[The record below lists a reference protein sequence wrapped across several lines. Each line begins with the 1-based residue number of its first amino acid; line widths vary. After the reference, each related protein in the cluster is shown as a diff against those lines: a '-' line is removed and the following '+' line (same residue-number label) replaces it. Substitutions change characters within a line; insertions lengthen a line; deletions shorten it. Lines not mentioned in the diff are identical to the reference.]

1 MNSIVIGSG
10 FGGIAAALRL
20 KAKGHKVKLIEK
32 HPDLGGRARVFKR
45 NGFIYDAGPTVITAP
60 YLINELFELFNKDPK
75 NYIELTPLKIWY
87 QFIFEDKTK
96 FNYSGD
102 EIEMKDQIEKLSKE
116 DVNGY
121 EKLVNFTKKIFDKGF
136 LELADVPF
144 DKPFVMMQQLPA
156 LLKLKSYKSVY
167 SLVSS
172 YIKNE
177 KLRRMLSMHPLLVGG
192 NPFTTTSIYG
202 LILYLEKKWGI
213 HYSVGGT
220 GNIIKGFE
228 KLMNEVGI
236 EIIKNTEVTEII
248 TKNNKIS
255 GVKLNNENEIDADN
269 VVCNADPP
277 AFYEKM
283 LSKSNENSMLF
294 NWKKNRMEYS
304 MGLFVY
310 YFGTKKIYENVEH
323 HTIKFGNKYE
333 EHLDDIFNKKKLNNE
348 NEIGADNVVCNADP
362 PAFYEK
368 MLSKSNESSMLFN
381 WKKNRM
387 EYSMGLFVYYFGTKK
402 IYENVEHHTIKF
414 GNKYKE
420 HLDDIFDKKKLN
432 NDISYYLHRP
442 TATDK
447 TMAPEGNDC
456 FYVLVPV
463 PNNQSK
469 INWETEGEKM
479 KNLVIE
485 KMEKDLM
492 PDLKNN
498 IVEDFY
504 LTPDYFEKELNTK
517 FGSGF
522 SIQPK
527 FTQSA
532 YFRFHNKSE
541 IYDGLYFVGAG
552 THPGAGVPG
561 VLSSAKVLDKLF

>member
-1 MNSIVIGSG
+1 MSKIEIDKKKIESLLPHREPMLLIDKLTNIVP
-10 FGGIAAALRL
+10 L
-20 KAKGHKVKLIEK
+20 KSATAIMYVKK
-32 HPDLGGRARVFKR
+32 
-45 NGFIYDAGPTVITAP
+45 NGFTFDGGPTVITAP
-60 YLINELFELFNKDPK
+60 YLINELFDLFKKDPK
-75 NYIELTPLKIWY
+75 DYIKLTPLKIWY

-96 FNYSGD
+96 FDYSGN
-102 EIEMKDQIEKLSKE
+102 ESEMKNQIQKINME
-116 DVNGY
+116 DVKGY

-136 LELADVPF
+136 TELADVPF

-192 NPFTTTSIYG
+192 NPFSTTSIYG

-213 HYSVGGT
+213 HYSMGGT
-220 GNIIKGFE
+220 GNIIKGYE

-236 EIIKNTEVTEII
+236 KILKESEVTKII
-248 TKNNKIS
+248 SENNKIS
-255 GVKLNNENEIDADN
+255 GIQINNQIDIDADN
-269 VVCNADPP
+269 VICNADPP
-277 AFYEKM
+277 AVYEK
-283 LSKSNENSMLF
+283 LLGQNNNNS
-294 NWKKNRMEYS
+294 
-304 MGLFVY
+304 
-310 YFGTKKIYENVEH
+310 I
-323 HTIKFGNKYE
+323 
-333 EHLDDIFNKKKLNNE
+333 
-348 NEIGADNVVCNADP
+348 
-362 PAFYEK
+362 
-368 MLSKSNESSMLFN
+368 LFN

-432 NDISYYLHRP
+432 EDISYYLHRP

-447 TMAPEGNDC
+447 SMAPQGNDC

-469 INWETEGEKM
+469 INWDIEGKKM
-479 KNLVIE
+479 KKLVIE

-492 PDLKNN
+492 PNLSEN

-504 LTPDYFEKELNTK
+504 LTPDYFEKDLNTK
-517 FGSGF
+517 YGSGF

-541 IYDGLYFVGAG
+541 VYDGLYFVGAG

-561 VLSSAKVLDKLF
+561 VLSSAKVLDKII

>member
-1 MNSIVIGSG
+1 MKSIIIGSG

-20 KAKGHKVKLIEK
+20 KAKNHDVTLIEK
-32 HPDLGGRARVFKR
+32 HQDLGGRARVFKKS
-45 NGFIYDAGPTVITAP
+45 GFTFDGGPTVITAP
-60 YLINELFELFNKDPK
+60 YLIEELFELFDKRPGD
-75 NYIELTPLKIWY
+75 YIKLTPLKTWY
-87 QFIFEDKTK
+87 RFIFEDGKK
-96 FNYSGD
+96 FDYSGD
-102 EIEMKDQIEKLSKE
+102 EDQMKKQIKEINEE
-116 DVNGY
+116 DVKGY
-121 EKLVNFTKKIFDKGF
+121 QELVKFTKKIFDKGF
-136 LELADVPF
+136 TELADVPF
-144 DKPFVMMQQLPA
+144 DKPLVMMKQLPT

-213 HYSVGGT
+213 HYSMGGT
-220 GNIIKGFE
+220 GNIINGLE

-236 EIIKNTEVTEII
+236 ELIKGHEVINIISS
-248 TKNNKIS
+248 NNKIE
-255 GVKLNNENEIDADN
+255 GVKLDNQKEIEADN

-277 AFYEKM
+277 AVYEKL
-283 LSKSNENSMLF
+283 LSKKKISALF
-294 NWKKNRMEYS
+294 KWKQKRMEYS

-310 YFGTKKIYENVEH
+310 YFGTKKTYDDVEH
-323 HTIKFGNKYE
+323 HTIKFG
-333 EHLDDIFNKKKLNNE
+333 D
-348 NEIGADNVVCNADP
+348 
-362 PAFYEK
+362 
-368 MLSKSNESSMLFN
+368 
-381 WKKNRM
+381 
-387 EYSMGLFVYYFGTKK
+387 
-402 IYENVEHHTIKF
+402 
-414 GNKYKE
+414 KYKE
-420 HLDDIFDKKKLN
+420 HLDDIFNKKKLN

-442 TATDK
+442 SATDK
-447 TMAPEGNDC
+447 SMAPKDHDC

-469 INWETEGEKM
+469 IDWAIEGDKM
-479 KNLVIE
+479 KDLIID
-485 KMEKDLM
+485 KMEKALL
-492 PDLKNN
+492 PNLREN

-517 FGSGF
+517 HGSGF

-541 IYDGLYFVGAG
+541 ICQGLYFVGAG

-561 VLSSAKVLDKLF
+561 VLSSAKVLDKII

>member
-20 KAKGHKVKLIEK
+20 KAKGHQVTLVEK
-32 HPDLGGRARVFKR
+32 HPDLGGRARVFKK
-45 NGFIYDAGPTVITAP
+45 NGFTFDGGPTVITAP
-60 YLINELFELFNKDPK
+60 YLINELFDLFKKDPK
-75 NYIELTPLKIWY
+75 DYIELTPLKIWY

-96 FNYSGD
+96 FDYSGN
-102 EIEMKDQIEKLSKE
+102 ESEMKNQIQKINKT
-116 DVNGY
+116 DVKGY

-136 LELADVPF
+136 TELADVPF
-144 DKPFVMMQQLPA
+144 DKPFVMMKQLPA

-172 YIKNE
+172 YIQNE

-192 NPFTTTSIYG
+192 NPFSTTSIYG

-213 HYSVGGT
+213 HYSMGGT
-220 GNIIKGFE
+220 GNIIKGYE

-236 EIIKNTEVTEII
+236 KILKESEVTKII
-248 TKNNKIS
+248 SKNNKIS
-255 GVKLNNENEIDADN
+255 GIQINNQIDIDADN
-269 VVCNADPP
+269 VICNADPP
-277 AFYEKM
+277 AVYEK
-283 LSKSNENSMLF
+283 LLGQNNNNS
-294 NWKKNRMEYS
+294 
-304 MGLFVY
+304 
-310 YFGTKKIYENVEH
+310 I
-323 HTIKFGNKYE
+323 
-333 EHLDDIFNKKKLNNE
+333 
-348 NEIGADNVVCNADP
+348 
-362 PAFYEK
+362 
-368 MLSKSNESSMLFN
+368 LFN

-432 NDISYYLHRP
+432 KDISYYLHRP

-447 TMAPEGNDC
+447 SMAPQGNDC

-469 INWETEGEKM
+469 INWDIEGKKM
-479 KNLVIE
+479 KKLVIE

-492 PDLKNN
+492 PNLSEN

-504 LTPDYFEKELNTK
+504 LTPDYFEKDLNTK
-517 FGSGF
+517 YGSGF

-541 IYDGLYFVGAG
+541 VYDGLYFVGAG

-561 VLSSAKVLDKLF
+561 VLSSAKVLDKII

>member
-20 KAKGHKVKLIEK
+20 KAKGHKVTLIEK
-32 HPDLGGRARVFKR
+32 HPDLGGRARVFRK
-45 NGFIYDAGPTVITAP
+45 NGFIFDGGPTVITAP
-60 YLINELFELFNKDPK
+60 YLINELFELFKKNPKD
-75 NYIELTPLKIWY
+75 YIKLSPLKVWY
-87 QFIFEDKTK
+87 QFVFEDKSK
-96 FNYSGD
+96 FNYSGN
-102 EIEMKDQIEKLSKE
+102 ENEMKAQIKELNKE
-116 DVNGY
+116 DIKGY

-136 LELADVPF
+136 TELADIPF
-144 DKPFVMMQQLPA
+144 DKPFVMMQQLPS

-213 HYSVGGT
+213 HYSMGGT

-236 EIIKNTEVTEII
+236 KVIKGNEVTKILS
-248 TKNNKIS
+248 KNNKITS
-255 GVKLNNENEIDADN
+255 IQLDNHDYIDADN
-269 VVCNADPP
+269 VICNADPP
-277 AFYEKM
+277 AVYEK
-283 LSKSNENSMLF
+283 LLNEKNNNSFLF
-294 NWKKNRMEYS
+294 KWKKKRMEYS

-310 YFGTKKIYENVEH
+310 YFGTNKIYDNVEH
-323 HTIKFGNKYE
+323 HTIKFG
-333 EHLDDIFNKKKLNNE
+333 
-348 NEIGADNVVCNADP
+348 
-362 PAFYEK
+362 
-368 MLSKSNESSMLFN
+368 S
-381 WKKNRM
+381 
-387 EYSMGLFVYYFGTKK
+387 
-402 IYENVEHHTIKF
+402 
-414 GNKYKE
+414 KYKE

-442 TATDK
+442 SATDK
-447 TMAPEGNDC
+447 SMAPEGNDC

-463 PNNQSK
+463 PNNQSG
-469 INWETEGEKM
+469 IDWSIEGDKM
-479 KNLVIE
+479 KKLIID
-485 KMEKDLM
+485 KMENDLM
-492 PDLKNN
+492 PNLRNN

-504 LTPDYFEKELNTK
+504 LTPDYFEKDLNTK

-561 VLSSAKVLDKLF
+561 VLSSAKVLDKIL

>member
-1 MNSIVIGSG
+1 MNSIVTGSG

-20 KAKGHKVKLIEK
+20 KAKGHQVKLIEK
-32 HPDLGGRARVFKR
+32 HPDLGGRARVFKK
-45 NGFIYDAGPTVITAP
+45 NGFIFDGGPTVITAP
-60 YLINELFELFNKDPK
+60 YLINELFELFKKDPK
-75 NYIELTPLKIWY
+75 NYIELSPLKIWY
-87 QFIFEDKTK
+87 QFIFEDKSK

-102 EIEMKDQIEKLSKE
+102 EDNMVKQIEDISKD
-116 DVNGY
+116 DVEGY
-121 EKLVNFTKKIFDKGF
+121 QKLVSFTKKIFDKGF
-136 LELADVPF
+136 TELADVPF

-172 YIKNE
+172 FIKNE

-213 HYSVGGT
+213 HYSMGGT
-220 GNIIKGFE
+220 GNIIKGLE
-228 KLMNEVGI
+228 KLMLEEGI
-236 EIIKNTEVTEII
+236 DIIKNSEVTEII
-248 TKNNKIS
+248 SKSNKIT
-255 GVKLNNENEIDADN
+255 GIKLNNQEIIEAEN

-283 LSKSNENSMLF
+283 LKRNGQGSFIF
-294 NWKKNRMEYS
+294 NWKKKRMEYS

-310 YFGTKKIYENVEH
+310 YFGTKKVYE
-323 HTIKFGNKYE
+323 
-333 EHLDDIFNKKKLNNE
+333 DI
-348 NEIGADNVVCNADP
+348 
-362 PAFYEK
+362 
-368 MLSKSNESSMLFN
+368 
-381 WKKNRM
+381 
-387 EYSMGLFVYYFGTKK
+387 
-402 IYENVEHHTIKF
+402 EHHTIKF

-420 HLDDIFDKKKLN
+420 HLEDIFNNKKLN

-442 TATDK
+442 SATDK
-447 TMAPEGNDC
+447 SMAPEGNDC

-469 INWETEGEKM
+469 IDWRTEGENM
-479 KNLVIE
+479 KNLVID

-492 PDLKNN
+492 PNLKEN
-498 IVEDFY
+498 IVADFY

-561 VLSSAKVLDKLF
+561 VLSSAKVLDKLL

>member
-20 KAKGHKVKLIEK
+20 KAKGHKVTLIEK
-32 HPDLGGRARVFKR
+32 HPDLGGRARVFRK
-45 NGFIYDAGPTVITAP
+45 NGFIFDGGPTVITAP
-60 YLINELFELFNKDPK
+60 YLINELFELFKKNPKD
-75 NYIELTPLKIWY
+75 YIKLSPLKVWY
-87 QFIFEDKTK
+87 QFVFEDKSK
-96 FNYSGD
+96 FNYSGN
-102 EIEMKDQIEKLSKE
+102 ENEMKAQIKELNKE
-116 DVNGY
+116 DVKGY

-136 LELADVPF
+136 TELADIPF
-144 DKPFVMMQQLPA
+144 DKPFVMMQQLPS

-172 YIKNE
+172 YVKNE

-213 HYSVGGT
+213 HYSMGGT

-236 EIIKNTEVTEII
+236 KVIKGNEVTKILS
-248 TKNNKIS
+248 KNNKITS
-255 GVKLNNENEIDADN
+255 IQLDNHDYINADN
-269 VVCNADPP
+269 VICNADPP
-277 AFYEKM
+277 AVYEK
-283 LSKSNENSMLF
+283 LLDEKNNNSFLF
-294 NWKKNRMEYS
+294 KWKKKRMEYS

-310 YFGTKKIYENVEH
+310 YFGTKKIYDNVEH
-323 HTIKFGNKYE
+323 HTIKFG
-333 EHLDDIFNKKKLNNE
+333 
-348 NEIGADNVVCNADP
+348 
-362 PAFYEK
+362 
-368 MLSKSNESSMLFN
+368 S
-381 WKKNRM
+381 
-387 EYSMGLFVYYFGTKK
+387 
-402 IYENVEHHTIKF
+402 
-414 GNKYKE
+414 KYKE

-442 TATDK
+442 SATDK
-447 TMAPEGNDC
+447 SMAPEGNDC

-463 PNNQSK
+463 PNNQSG
-469 INWETEGEKM
+469 IDWSIEGDKM
-479 KNLVIE
+479 KKLIID
-485 KMEKDLM
+485 KMENDLM
-492 PDLKNN
+492 PNLRNN

-504 LTPDYFEKELNTK
+504 LTPDYFEKDLNTK

-561 VLSSAKVLDKLF
+561 VLSSAKVLDKIL

>member
-20 KAKGHKVKLIEK
+20 VAKGHKVTLVEK
-32 HPDLGGRARVFKR
+32 HNDLGGRARVFKR
-45 NGFIYDAGPTVITAP
+45 NGFIYDGGPTVITAP
-60 YLINELFELFNKDPK
+60 YLIKELFELFKK
-75 NYIELTPLKIWY
+75 NPEDYIKLKPLNTWY
-87 QFIFEDKTK
+87 QFVFEDQTK
-96 FNYSGD
+96 FNYSGNEND
-102 EIEMKDQIEKLSKE
+102 MKDQIRKISE
-116 DVNGY
+116 DDVEGY
-121 EKLVNFTKKIFDKGF
+121 SKLVDFTKKIFDKGF
-136 LELADVPF
+136 TELADIPF

-177 KLRRMLSMHPLLVGG
+177 KLRRMFSMHPLLVGG

-213 HYSVGGT
+213 HYSMGGT
-220 GNIIKGFE
+220 GNIINGLE
-228 KLMNEVGI
+228 KLMKEVGVK
-236 EIIKNTEVTEII
+236 IIKGHEVKKII
-248 TKNNKIS
+248 LDKKKITGIELDNNQKINS
-255 GVKLNNENEIDADN
+255 NYII
-269 VVCNADPP
+269 CNADPP
-277 AFYEKM
+277 AVYENLLNGDK
-283 LSKSNENSMLF
+283 KNSFLF
-294 NWKKNRMEYS
+294 EWKKNRMEYS

-310 YFGTKKIYENVEH
+310 YFGTKKIYN
-323 HTIKFGNKYE
+323 
-333 EHLDDIFNKKKLNNE
+333 
-348 NEIGADNVVCNADP
+348 
-362 PAFYEK
+362 
-368 MLSKSNESSMLFN
+368 
-381 WKKNRM
+381 
-387 EYSMGLFVYYFGTKK
+387 
-402 IYENVEHHTIKF
+402 NVEHHTIKF

-420 HLDDIFDKKKLN
+420 HLNDIFDNKKLN

-442 TATDK
+442 SATDK
-447 TMAPEGNDC
+447 SMAPEGHDC

-463 PNNQSK
+463 PNNQSN
-469 INWETEGEKM
+469 INWDIEGEKM

-492 PDLKNN
+492 PNLREN
-498 IVEDFY
+498 IIEDFY
-504 LTPDYFEKELNTK
+504 LTPDYFEKDLNTK

-527 FTQSA
+527 FSQSA

-561 VLSSAKVLDKLF
+561 VLSSAKVLDKII

>member
-20 KAKGHKVKLIEK
+20 RAKGHDVTLIEK
-32 HPDLGGRARVFKR
+32 HQDLGGRARVFKR
-45 NGFIYDAGPTVITAP
+45 NGFTFDGGPTVITAP
-60 YLINELFELFNKDPK
+60 YLINELFELFKKNPKD
-75 NYIELTPLKIWY
+75 YIELSPLKIWY
-87 QFIFEDKTK
+87 QFIFEDRSK
-96 FNYSGD
+96 FNYSGN
-102 EIEMKDQIEKLSKE
+102 ENEMKAQIGELSQE
-116 DVNGY
+116 DVQGY

-136 LELADVPF
+136 TELADVPF
-144 DKPFVMMQQLPA
+144 DKPFVMLQQLPA

-213 HYSVGGT
+213 HYSMGGT

-236 EIIKNTEVTEII
+236 KVIKGNEVKKIISKNTKI
-248 TKNNKIS
+248 T
-255 GVKLNNENEIDADN
+255 GVQLNNDNTINADI
-269 VVCNADPP
+269 VICNADPP
-277 AFYEKM
+277 AVYEK
-283 LSKSNENSMLF
+283 LLDGNNNNSFLF
-294 NWKKNRMEYS
+294 NWKK
-304 MGLFVY
+304 
-310 YFGTKKIYENVEH
+310 K
-323 HTIKFGNKYE
+323 
-333 EHLDDIFNKKKLNNE
+333 
-348 NEIGADNVVCNADP
+348 
-362 PAFYEK
+362 
-368 MLSKSNESSMLFN
+368 
-381 WKKNRM
+381 RM

-432 NDISYYLHRP
+432 EDISYYLHRP
-442 TATDK
+442 SATDK
-447 TMAPEGNDC
+447 SMAPEGNDC

-463 PNNQSK
+463 PNNQSG
-469 INWETEGEKM
+469 IDWNTEGEKM
-479 KNLVIE
+479 RSLIIN

-492 PDLKNN
+492 PNLKEN

-504 LTPDYFEKELNTK
+504 LTPDYFEKDLNTK

-561 VLSSAKVLDKLF
+561 VLSSAKVLDKIL

>member
-20 KAKGHKVKLIEK
+20 RAKGHQVTIIEK
-32 HPDLGGRARVFKR
+32 HPDLGGRARVFKK
-45 NGFIYDAGPTVITAP
+45 NGFTFDGRPTVITAP
-60 YLINELFELFNKDPK
+60 YLINELFDLFKKDPK
-75 NYIELTPLKIWY
+75 DYIKLTPLKIWY

-96 FNYSGD
+96 FDYSGN
-102 EIEMKDQIEKLSKE
+102 ESEMKNQIQNINKE
-116 DVNGY
+116 DVIGY
-121 EKLVNFTKKIFDKGF
+121 ERLVNFTKKIFDKGF
-136 LELADVPF
+136 TELADVPF

-172 YIKNE
+172 YIKSE

-192 NPFTTTSIYG
+192 NPFSTTSIYG

-213 HYSVGGT
+213 HYSMGGT
-220 GNIIKGFE
+220 GNIIKGYE

-236 EIIKNTEVTEII
+236 KILKESEVTKII
-248 TKNNKIS
+248 SKNNKIS
-255 GVKLNNENEIDADN
+255 GVQINNKNLIEADN
-269 VVCNADPP
+269 VICNADPP
-277 AFYEKM
+277 AVYEKL
-283 LSKSNENSMLF
+283 LSRNNNSILF

-310 YFGTKKIYENVEH
+310 YFGTKKV
-323 HTIKFGNKYE
+323 
-333 EHLDDIFNKKKLNNE
+333 
-348 NEIGADNVVCNADP
+348 
-362 PAFYEK
+362 
-368 MLSKSNESSMLFN
+368 
-381 WKKNRM
+381 
-387 EYSMGLFVYYFGTKK
+387 
-402 IYENVEHHTIKF
+402 YENVEHHTIKF

-420 HLDDIFDKKKLN
+420 HLEDIFNKKKLN
-432 NDISYYLHRP
+432 EDISYYLHRP
-442 TATDK
+442 SATDK
-447 TMAPEGNDC
+447 SMAPEGNDC

-469 INWETEGEKM
+469 IDWSIEGEKM
-479 KNLVIE
+479 KKLVID

-492 PDLKNN
+492 PNLKEN

-504 LTPDYFEKELNTK
+504 LTPDYFEKDLNTK
-517 FGSGF
+517 YGSGF

-561 VLSSAKVLDKLF
+561 VLSSAKVLDKII

>member
-20 KAKGHKVKLIEK
+20 KAKGHKVTLIEK
-32 HPDLGGRARVFKR
+32 HPDLGGRARVFRK
-45 NGFIYDAGPTVITAP
+45 NGFIFDGGPTVITAP
-60 YLINELFELFNKDPK
+60 YLINELFELFKKNPKD
-75 NYIELTPLKIWY
+75 YIKLSPLKVWY
-87 QFIFEDKTK
+87 QFVFEDKSK
-96 FNYSGD
+96 FNYSGN
-102 EIEMKDQIEKLSKE
+102 ENEMKAQIKELNKE
-116 DVNGY
+116 DIKGY

-136 LELADVPF
+136 TELADIPF
-144 DKPFVMMQQLPA
+144 DKPFVMMQQLPS

-172 YIKNE
+172 YVKNE

-213 HYSVGGT
+213 HYSMGGT

-236 EIIKNTEVTEII
+236 KVIKGNEVTKILS
-248 TKNNKIS
+248 KNNKITS
-255 GVKLNNENEIDADN
+255 IQLDNHDYIDADN
-269 VVCNADPP
+269 VICNADPP
-277 AFYEKM
+277 AVYEK
-283 LSKSNENSMLF
+283 LLDEKNNNSFLF
-294 NWKKNRMEYS
+294 KWKKKRMEYS

-310 YFGTKKIYENVEH
+310 YFGTKKIYDNVEH
-323 HTIKFGNKYE
+323 HTIKFG
-333 EHLDDIFNKKKLNNE
+333 
-348 NEIGADNVVCNADP
+348 
-362 PAFYEK
+362 
-368 MLSKSNESSMLFN
+368 S
-381 WKKNRM
+381 
-387 EYSMGLFVYYFGTKK
+387 
-402 IYENVEHHTIKF
+402 
-414 GNKYKE
+414 KYKE

-442 TATDK
+442 SATDK
-447 TMAPEGNDC
+447 SMAPEGNDC

-463 PNNQSK
+463 PNNQSG
-469 INWETEGEKM
+469 IDWSIEGDKM
-479 KNLVIE
+479 KKLIID
-485 KMEKDLM
+485 KMENDLM
-492 PDLKNN
+492 PNLRNN

-504 LTPDYFEKELNTK
+504 LTPDYFEKDLNTK

-561 VLSSAKVLDKLF
+561 VLSSAKVLDKIL

>member
-20 KAKGHKVKLIEK
+20 KAKGHKVTLIEK
-32 HPDLGGRARVFKR
+32 HPDLGGRARVFRK
-45 NGFIYDAGPTVITAP
+45 NGFIFDGGPTVITAP
-60 YLINELFELFNKDPK
+60 YLINELFELFKKNPKD
-75 NYIELTPLKIWY
+75 YIKLSPLKVWY
-87 QFIFEDKTK
+87 QFVFEDKSK
-96 FNYSGD
+96 FNYSGN
-102 EIEMKDQIEKLSKE
+102 ENEMKAQIKELNKE
-116 DVNGY
+116 DVKGY

-136 LELADVPF
+136 TELADIPF
-144 DKPFVMMQQLPA
+144 DKPFVMMQQLPS

-213 HYSVGGT
+213 HYSMGGT

-236 EIIKNTEVTEII
+236 KVIKGNEVTKILS
-248 TKNNKIS
+248 KNNKITS
-255 GVKLNNENEIDADN
+255 IQLDNHDYIDADN
-269 VVCNADPP
+269 VICNADPP
-277 AFYEKM
+277 AVYEK
-283 LSKSNENSMLF
+283 LLDEKNNNSFLF
-294 NWKKNRMEYS
+294 KWKKKRMEYS

-310 YFGTKKIYENVEH
+310 YFGTKKIYDNVEH
-323 HTIKFGNKYE
+323 HTIKFG
-333 EHLDDIFNKKKLNNE
+333 
-348 NEIGADNVVCNADP
+348 
-362 PAFYEK
+362 
-368 MLSKSNESSMLFN
+368 S
-381 WKKNRM
+381 
-387 EYSMGLFVYYFGTKK
+387 
-402 IYENVEHHTIKF
+402 
-414 GNKYKE
+414 KYKE

-442 TATDK
+442 SATDK
-447 TMAPEGNDC
+447 SMAPEGNDC
-456 FYVLVPV
+456 FYVLVPI
-463 PNNQSK
+463 PNNQSG
-469 INWETEGEKM
+469 IDWSIEGDKM
-479 KNLVIE
+479 KKLIID
-485 KMEKDLM
+485 KMENDLM
-492 PDLKNN
+492 PNLRNN

-504 LTPDYFEKELNTK
+504 LTPDYFEKDLNTK

-561 VLSSAKVLDKLF
+561 VLSSAKVLDKIL

>member
-20 KAKGHKVKLIEK
+20 KAKGHKVTLIEK

-45 NGFIYDAGPTVITAP
+45 NGFTFDGGPTVITAP
-60 YLINELFELFNKDPK
+60 YLINELFELFQKDPK
-75 NYIELTPLKIWY
+75 DYIKLSPLKVWY
-87 QFIFEDKTK
+87 QFIFEDKSK
-96 FNYSGD
+96 FNYSGN
-102 EIEMKDQIEKLSKE
+102 ENEMKTQIQELNKE
-116 DVNGY
+116 DVKGY
-121 EKLVNFTKKIFDKGF
+121 KKLVNFTKKIFDKGF
-136 LELADVPF
+136 TELADVPF

-213 HYSVGGT
+213 HYSMGGT

-236 EIIKNTEVTEII
+236 KVIKGNEVTKII
-248 TKNNKIS
+248 SYNNKIT
-255 GVKLNNENEIDADN
+255 GVQIDNNNIIDVDN
-269 VVCNADPP
+269 VICNADPP
-277 AFYEKM
+277 AVYEK
-283 LSKSNENSMLF
+283 LLDGNSNNSFLF
-294 NWKKNRMEYS
+294 KWKKERMEYS

-310 YFGTKKIYENVEH
+310 YFGTKE
-323 HTIKFGNKYE
+323 
-333 EHLDDIFNKKKLNNE
+333 
-348 NEIGADNVVCNADP
+348 
-362 PAFYEK
+362 
-368 MLSKSNESSMLFN
+368 
-381 WKKNRM
+381 
-387 EYSMGLFVYYFGTKK
+387 

-420 HLDDIFDKKKLN
+420 HLDDIFNKKKLN
-432 NDISYYLHRP
+432 EDISYYLHRP
-442 TATDK
+442 SATDK
-447 TMAPEGNDC
+447 SMAPEGNDC

-463 PNNQSK
+463 PNNQSG
-469 INWETEGEKM
+469 IDWNMEGEKM
-479 KNLVIE
+479 KKLIID

-492 PDLKNN
+492 PNLKDN
-498 IVEDFY
+498 IIEDFY

-541 IYDGLYFVGAG
+541 IYNGLYFVGAG

-561 VLSSAKVLDKLF
+561 VLSSAKVLEKIL